1 MMPLLE
7 VKGLT
12 KRFGGVLAV
21 DNVDFTV
28 GEGEIVAVI
37 GPNGA
42 GKTTLF
48 NMISNFMPPTSGE
61 VWYRGSRLTGKKIHQ
76 LAELGISRTFQNLE
90 IFRNMTVLENAMMG
104 AHVKLRT
111 GVLES
116 GFRMPAV
123 KKDEQLAYEL
133 ALQALEMVGLSDLRH
148 EKAGQLS
155 YGLQKQLEFAR
166 CILYEPALVLLDEP
180 MAGLNDAET
189 RKMSEYI
196 VDYKNRG
203 HSFLFVEHKMA
214 TVMEIA
220 DRVVVIDFGKKIAEG
235 TPAEVQ
241 RNELVIK
248 AYLGEEAI

>member
-1 MMPLLE
+1 MKPLLE

-12 KRFGGVLAV
+12 KRFGGVVAV

-48 NMISNFMPPTSGE
+48 NMISNFIPPTSGE
-61 VWYRGSRLTGKKIHQ
+61 VWYRGTRLTGKKIHQ

-111 GVLES
+111 GVLGS
-116 GFRMPAV
+116 GFRMPSV

-133 ALQALEMVGLSDLRH
+133 ALKALEMVGLRDLQH

-196 VDYKNRG
+196 VEYKNRG
-203 HSFLFVEHKMA
+203 HSFLFVEHKMS

-220 DRVVVIDFGKKIAEG
+220 DRIIVIDFGKKIAEG

-241 RNELVIK
+241 RNERVIK
-248 AYLGEEAI
+248 AYLGEEAV